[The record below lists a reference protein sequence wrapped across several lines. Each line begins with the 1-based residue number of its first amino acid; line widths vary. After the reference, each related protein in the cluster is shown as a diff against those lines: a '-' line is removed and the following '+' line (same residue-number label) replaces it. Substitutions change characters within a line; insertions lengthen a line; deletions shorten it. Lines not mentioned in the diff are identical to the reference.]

1 MSTTETSRSLRGSS
15 HGPIATWVA
24 MLLALAVVLLMPD
37 WTGSGVNRPIWLFLV
52 PIVLGL
58 VGAAFALYTR
68 NFWWALASA
77 LWGFVLIQ
85 GLVVA
90 ITLISGP

>member
-1 MSTTETSRSLRGSS
+1 MATAEPPRGFRAVA
-15 HGPIATWVA
+15 HRPIATWTS
-24 MLLALAVVLLMPD
+24 MLLALVVVLLLPD
-37 WTGSGVNRPIWLFLV
+37 WTGSGSNRPVWLFLV
-52 PIVLGL
+52 PVSLGL
-58 VGAAFALYTR
+58 LGAGFAVYTR

-90 ITLISGP
+90 MTLISGP